1 MGEAINITTEYIT
14 LGQFLKEAGIIDT
27 GGMAKWF
34 LSEFAVEVNGEE
46 EVRRGRKLYPGDV
59 VEVEENGSFTIGTGE
74 G

>member
-1 MGEAINITTEYIT
+1 
-14 LGQFLKEAGIIDT
+14 
-27 GGMAKWF
+27 MAKWF

-46 EVRRGRKLYPGDV
+46 EARRGRKLYPGDV